1 MRILLA
7 LSERSESHSTVQF
20 VCNIAQA
27 TKAKL
32 VCLFVTPDRRED
44 NSQVVHS
51 EDVRQDLAGY
61 ACEFKALSGA
71 PAKTILKEAR
81 KGGYDLVVLG
91 ARMKMTFAE
100 QLLGSVP
107 QVILAK
113 APSSVLVVRGHGT
126 EIRRILICTGGK
138 AFAEPAIE
146 TGISLARAL
155 NAKVTL
161 LHVALALPSM
171 YTGLDGMEE
180 QLSELLQTDTPEA
193 RHLRWACERIEEAD
207 VDGDLILRRGAVADE
222 ILREAMLGKH
232 DLMILGAPLPKRP
245 LTEYFLGDVTKLVL
259 SRAEIP
265 LMVVR

>member
-1 MRILLA
+1 MKILLA
-7 LSERSESHSTVQF
+7 ISEISKSDTTIRF
-20 VCNIAQA
+20 VSNIAEA

-32 VCLFVTPDRRED
+32 VCLLVTPNKGED
-44 NSQVVHS
+44 TSRDANL
-51 EDVRQDLAGY
+51 EDLQQELTGY
-61 ACEFKALSGA
+61 ACDFMSLSGA
-71 PAKTILKEAR
+71 PVKIILQEAR

-91 ARMKMTFAE
+91 NRMRPTFAE

-113 APSSVLVVRGHGT
+113 APSSILVVRGQGI
-126 EIRRILICTGGK
+126 EVRRILICTGGK

-155 NAKVTL
+155 KAEVTL
-161 LHVALALPSM
+161 LHVTAALPSM

-180 QLSELLQTDTPEA
+180 QLIEFLQTDTPEA
-193 RHLRWACERIEEAD
+193 RHLRWACERIEEAG
-207 VDGDLILRRGAVADE
+207 VDGELLLRRGAVTDE
-222 ILREAMLGKH
+222 ILREAMMGKH

-245 LTEYFLGDVTKLVL
+245 LADYLLGDVTKLLL